1 MFVLML
7 VCINVHVQVWAGCKC
22 SCVYVSMHA
31 CIYLIIIIIFF
42 NDFID
47 NSQGNK
53 HTKHPDSTEI
63 CYLCL
68 AHLKIPWMW
77 FPALMVLVVIR

>member
-1 MFVLML
+1 MFLR
-7 VCINVHVQVWAGCKC
+7 VCEYAC
-22 SCVYVSMHA
+22 MHLSH
-31 CIYLIIIIIFF
+31 YYYYFFF